1 MSKRR
6 QLSQKEIL
14 FLVES
19 QNGKCA
25 NYPDKKEQNGMKGYL
40 CPLYESE
47 RLKGSFDES
56 GYQIDHIDEYSISK
70 ETSIENS
77 QALCPCC
84 HSFKTKKFM
93 KQPTR
98 VLQNARVLQDARV
111 FTGSFTERF
120 TERFTTKEIDIG
132 RAFMVDDIEQVDK
145 SSKKRKIKNSYS

>member
-98 VLQNARVLQDARV
+98 VLQNARV
-111 FTGSFTERF
+111 FTGSF

>member
-47 RLKGSFDES
+47 RLKGLFDES

-98 VLQNARVLQDARV
+98 VLQNARV
-111 FTGSFTERF
+111 FTGCF

>member
-19 QNGKCA
+19 QHGKCA

-40 CPLYESE
+40 CPLYESQ

-98 VLQNARVLQDARV
+98 VLQDASQDARV
-111 FTGSFTERF
+111 FTGSF

-132 RAFMVDDIEQVDK
+132 RAFMVDDIEQVNK